1 MAVLYF
7 LAIWVWK
14 LLQRPNEQNK
24 DCRVGQLTSLGLEGS
39 VSSIGKRHPDL
50 NHQTSDLF
58 MQPFSLPV
66 SKVILQKYDYGVR
79 IESEVSVSVV
89 ADLFQRQL
97 VPSIVKTVELL
108 SLHCEM

>member
-1 MAVLYF
+1 
-7 LAIWVWK
+7 
-14 LLQRPNEQNK
+14 
-24 DCRVGQLTSLGLEGS
+24 
-39 VSSIGKRHPDL
+39 
-50 NHQTSDLF
+50 

-97 VPSIVKTVELL
+97 APSIVKTVKLL